1 MRLYGELYK
10 ADVRGKIYRLIFKL
24 NKDTDVCVKTPVGT
38 TDYTEAGETLGQ
50 GTNEGAIISS
60 VNLDGGAKEYFA
72 DSKTEVEYEGI
83 ELGPVLFQDDIIRAA
98 KDLDSVRDVNIRVEA
113 MAKRKIL
120 DFNLD
125 KCCVVVMGN
134 KKFRKRIKH
143 EMDANPVMFCGKP
156 MKTLESKKY
165 LGDYFGVSLPEAVFI
180 TVQKRW
186 A

>member
-1 MRLYGELYK
+1 M
-10 ADVRGKIYRLIFKL
+10 
-24 NKDTDVCVKTPVGT
+24 TSVGT